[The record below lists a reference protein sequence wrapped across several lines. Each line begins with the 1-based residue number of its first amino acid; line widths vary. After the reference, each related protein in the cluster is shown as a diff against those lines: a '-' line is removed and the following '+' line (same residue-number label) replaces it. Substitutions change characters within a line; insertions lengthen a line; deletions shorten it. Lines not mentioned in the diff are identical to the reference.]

1 MKNVLEVQN
10 ISKRYKNFHL
20 KSINFKLDE
29 SNIMGIVGPNGSGK
43 TTTIK
48 IILGLINPDKGE
60 VRIFGKKMSD
70 NETYV
75 KNLIGYVPDENHYP
89 DQMTPLFIGKMMSG
103 IYKYWDSKYY
113 NSYLDKYELPHK
125 QTVGT
130 FSKGMKM
137 KLSLAAALSHHA
149 KLIILDEPTAGI
161 DLLSR
166 NLLLNEVKTICKT
179 EEMSFLL
186 STHIPSDLEKIADI
200 LTIIKNGEMICSH
213 TIADLKK
220 INKSMTSLEDI
231 LINIYSKGEEN
242 DLDYLK

>member
-1 MKNVLEVQN
+1 LGNVLEVQN
-10 ISKRYKNFHL
+10 ISKRYINFQL
-20 KSINFKLDE
+20 KSINFELNE

-43 TTTIK
+43 TTIIK
-48 IILGLINPDKGE
+48 IILGLVTPDKGE
-60 VRIFGKKMSD
+60 VRIFGKKMNG

-103 IYKYWDSKYY
+103 IYKYWDSKWYT
-113 NSYLDKYELPHK
+113 NYLDKYELPHK
-125 QTVGT
+125 QAVGI

-137 KLSLAAALSHHA
+137 KLSLAVALSHHA

-161 DLLSR
+161 DIVSR
-166 NLLLNEVKTICKT
+166 NLLLNEVKTICRT

-200 LTIIKNGEMICSH
+200 LTIIKNGEIICSP
-213 TIADLKK
+213 TIPDLKK
-220 INKSMTSLEDI
+220 INKSMASLEDI
-231 LINIYSKGEEN
+231 LINIYTRGETN